1 MQAMTDQNAPSSE
14 GTAASGQILLFNM
27 GDVLACVDL
36 GKVERTVSLVAMRV
50 IPGSAGYVAGIMD
63 YAGCSMPV
71 IDLAIRLGLPSS
83 PYTLNTP
90 IIVYRHQQQR
100 IALIVED
107 IIGIRIPG
115 EQDRQLATQFARY
128 GTAVRASVHTD
139 QGVALLLDVS
149 WLMQPELFECVTE
162 NDG

>member
-1 MQAMTDQNAPSSE
+1 MQAMTDQGASH
-14 GTAASGQILLFNM
+14 TAAHGHILLFKM
-27 GDVLACVDL
+27 GEVLACVDL
-36 GKVERTVSLVAMRV
+36 GSVERTVSLVAMRV
-50 IPGSAGYVAGIMD
+50 IPGSTGYVAGIMD
-63 YAGCSMPV
+63 YAGYSMPV

-107 IIGIRIPG
+107 IIGIRMQD
-115 EQDRQLATQFARY
+115 EQDRQLTTQFSRY

-139 QGVALLLDVS
+139 RGIALLLDVS
-149 WLMQPELFECVTE
+149 WLMHPELFECVME
-162 NDG
+162 NDSQH